1 MPQTRAYYQSDLAGG
16 KVHLHKTTK
25 PPCPNGKCR
34 LGPTVHLSK
43 TATESHSAILHGL
56 DRKVGRLYFG
66 TDPFSSTIDAWN
78 GTPLVFAQSHPEPRD
93 FTKDPDSE
101 LDRINGAI
109 IGESSDA
116 FIEGTGHPKLMITK
130 NYTDATALRMFG
142 QGLITEEQLKKSQAA
157 VPIALKLLAEGK
169 LSHSSAFICPDDGEK
184 LTGTVIPNHILE
196 FEETERDQPVD
207 RMAVVLNKKEN
218 ENVTLQSQ
226 EPAAHI
232 NAGKVMSGKNAA
244 RLKGI
249 LDGIA
254 TFFEDMMGAGSEPAP
269 NADEKKN
276 AISVVEPGITVP
288 NNESL
293 EGQIETIRTALNDK
307 IGLRYPDGMKRTVW
321 TVMTLPDSVIWQNP
335 DTAQYYS
342 TPYTLT
348 GENVTFGDPVEV
360 EQAYVVK
367 QANTVFTNMTKEDIE
382 NITRR
387 NKMADPIVEDPKVKE
402 LSDQVAKLNKEIE
415 TANAVLKAHE
425 DAKAQMQKEKFDADW
440 ANLEKT
446 VIPHGEIKD
455 PADKAHLQKMSTEDP
470 LAFAVKVAGWKS
482 APKMGEEGSAHMNK
496 GGDGTDHLAASREL
510 RQSTGRITRR

>member
-196 FEETERDQPVD
+196 FEETDRDQPVD
-207 RMAVVLNKKEN
+207 RMAVVLNKKET

-254 TFFEDMMGAGSEPAP
+254 TFFEDMMGGTPEIPESKSEAQTNKTEGEMNTPGGEPLTETKIDARRE
-269 NADEKKN
+269 EKVQK
-276 AISVVEPGITVP
+276 
-288 NNESL
+288 
-293 EGQIETIRTALNDK
+293 
-307 IGLRYPDGMKRTVW
+307 
-321 TVMTLPDSVIWQNP
+321 MT
-335 DTAQYYS
+335 
-342 TPYTLT
+342 
-348 GENVTFGDPVEV
+348 EE
-360 EQAYVVK
+360 K
-367 QANTVFTNMTKEDIE
+367 
-382 NITRR
+382 
-387 NKMADPIVEDPKVKE
+387 PIVEDPKVKE

-415 TANAVLKAHE
+415 TANAALKAHE
-425 DAKAQMQKEKFDADW
+425 DAKVQAQKAKFDADW

-446 VIPHGEIKD
+446 VIPPGEIKD

-496 GGDGTDHLAASREL
+496 GGAPDHLAASREL

>member
-66 TDPFSSTIDAWN
+66 TDPFTSTIDAWN

-101 LDRINGAI
+101 LDRINGSI

-130 NYTDATALRMFG
+130 NYTDATALRMYEK
-142 QGLITEEQLKKSQAA
+142 GLITEEQLKKSQAA

-207 RMAVVLNKKEN
+207 RMAVVLNKKET

-254 TFFEDMMGAGSEPAP
+254 TFFEDMMGGTPEIPESKSEAQTNKTEGEMNMPGGEPLTDQTIDARRE
-269 NADEKKN
+269 EKVQK
-276 AISVVEPGITVP
+276 
-288 NNESL
+288 
-293 EGQIETIRTALNDK
+293 
-307 IGLRYPDGMKRTVW
+307 
-321 TVMTLPDSVIWQNP
+321 MT
-335 DTAQYYS
+335 
-342 TPYTLT
+342 
-348 GENVTFGDPVEV
+348 EE
-360 EQAYVVK
+360 K
-367 QANTVFTNMTKEDIE
+367 
-382 NITRR
+382 
-387 NKMADPIVEDPKVKE
+387 PIVEDPKVKE

-415 TANAVLKAHE
+415 TANAALKAHE
-425 DAKAQMQKEKFDADW
+425 DAKAQLQKAKFDADW

-446 VIPHGEIKD
+446 VIPPGEIKD

-482 APKMGEEGSAHMNK
+482 APKMGEEGSAHTNK